1 MLTRLTSD
9 DPQQISGYRIRA
21 RLGAGGMGQV
31 YLSFTPGGRA
41 VALKV
46 VRREYA
52 EDGDF
57 RQRFAQ
63 EVQAA
68 QRVHGVYTAQVI
80 DAGTDAGT
88 PWLASAYV
96 PGPTLLEAV
105 REHGP
110 LPVDAAR
117 SMIAAVAQS
126 LQAIHA
132 AGVVHRDLTPRNILL
147 AADGPRVID
156 FGIARAI
163 DATHLTIS
171 QTPIGTPSFMS
182 PEQANGTSVAPASDV
197 FTLAAVGFFAATGR
211 AAFGEGNYLSV
222 LRRVSE
228 AEPDLTGCP
237 AELRELFESCLLK
250 DPTARPTTADIIE
263 ACGGAPRFEADWL
276 PKPVAATVAA
286 YGAALASVVAVPAPP
301 VVRPG
306 PSGPTPPLA
315 APHPTPRRRGRQVLL
330 AAALGLA
337 VLAGGVAIGVKMRPD
352 STGDRTNSS
361 NADQP
366 TNSPAAAQSATG
378 TPPASP
384 PASQVSPA
392 PTTSGATTPGTAGA
406 PRVQWTGMVRI
417 NDHGIDLD
425 TVPPAVDPAEWEDVD
440 AARSYSGGPLGTE
453 KIAKWT
459 GAGEPTPQQCRELV
473 LTQGTDQLNVAN
485 KEVFCL
491 RTSQAR
497 MALLVITATSG
508 NTGTGVWATATVWE
522 KASDS

>member
-237 AELRELFESCLLK
+237 AELFESCLLK

-286 YGAALASVVAVPAPP
+286 YGAALASVVAVPAPRSSGRD
-301 VVRPG
+301 RP
-306 PSGPTPPLA
+306 A
-315 APHPTPRRRGRQVLL
+315 PRRRSPRPTRLPVDEDGKSCSPRRSDWPCSP
-330 AAALGLA
+330 
-337 VLAGGVAIGVKMRPD
+337 VAWRSASRCD
-352 STGDRTNSS
+352 
-361 NADQP
+361 P
-366 TNSPAAAQSATG
+366 TR
-378 TPPASP
+378 
-384 PASQVSPA
+384 
-392 PTTSGATTPGTAGA
+392 PGTA
-406 PRVQWTGMVRI
+406 PIRRTR
-417 NDHGIDLD
+417 
-425 TVPPAVDPAEWEDVD
+425 TSPPTRRPPPSPPPAHRPPARPP
-440 AARSYSGGPLGTE
+440 ARSRRHRPPRGRRHQARRVPRASSGPAWSGSTTTVSTSTRCRRPSIPPNGRT
-453 KIAKWT
+453 W
-459 GAGEPTPQQCRELV
+459 TPQGAIPV
-473 LTQGTDQLNVAN
+473 GH
-485 KEVFCL
+485 
-491 RTSQAR
+491 
-497 MALLVITATSG
+497 SG
-508 NTGTGVWATATVWE
+508 PKRSRSGPVPGSRRLSSAESW
-522 KASDS
+522 S